1 MDVVKNARKTNESM
15 SDFVINSLLSLSP
28 NINKNTKIGILGYS
42 YKSNSDDIRNT
53 KTDDLI
59 KKLKKITNNIVI
71 SDYIVNNKIN
81 TMCGDNMENLDVLI
95 VTIDH
100 DLYKKYDEKYI
111 ESLFNKKSN
120 IKILMDLKSIY
131 KDYNFK
137 KNISY
142 WKL

>member
-1 MDVVKNARKTNESM
+1 M
-15 SDFVINSLLSLSP
+15 
-28 NINKNTKIGILGYS
+28 
-42 YKSNSDDIRNT
+42 
-53 KTDDLI
+53 I